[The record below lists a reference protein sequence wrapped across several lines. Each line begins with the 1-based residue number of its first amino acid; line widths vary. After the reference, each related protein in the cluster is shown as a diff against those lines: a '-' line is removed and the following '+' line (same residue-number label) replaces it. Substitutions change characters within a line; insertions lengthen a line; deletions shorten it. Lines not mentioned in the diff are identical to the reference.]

1 MQSISKKDNYFIGT
15 LSGTS
20 MDAID
25 ASIYKITNKIK
36 LVDSISH
43 KMPKDLK
50 AKLFSLSKSK
60 KNLFKNPTKALK
72 QADDEFTKLTVTTI
86 KRLSLIH
93 I

>member
-60 KNLFKNPTKALK
+60 KICLK
-72 QADDEFTKLTVTTI
+72 ILQKL
-86 KRLSLIH
+86 LSKQMMSSLKLL
-93 I
+93 